1 MRCLTLCRLRRGGA
15 GGAAGRKRIGGR
27 PGWEAWR
34 DRPRALPVLVLRKAA
49 GGRPLDAPLSTS
61 MPRSLHPSSPSPAL
75 PFPLSRPRNHLRS
88 SPWSPPRI
96 PSFAAWSLVALLL
109 STGASCGFS
118 LFPFVLFFSSGPR
131 AGPSLILWT
140 RLRIACSA
148 CPSVKKTA
156 ARASLPLCLRAYSL
170 FIVFAPRWRRRNRD
184 EGGQLVTQSHT
195 RSAIRSTVKTQSTQR
210 QHRRGTRSSPYS
222 ALKPCPTATRA
233 TRMEP
238 ATGSVTFLM
247 RSWEGIEAVTAATAM
262 TAQTTAMTSSRRSQL
277 ST

>member
-1 MRCLTLCRLRRGGA
+1 MLRAPARRSPWFAWRAVIPAEPGWPASSTRPPACFCPPRRPMAAEGDRGVPGRCFPARSRPGVRCLTLCRLRRGGA

-118 LFPFVLFFSSGPR
+118 LFPFVLFFFFFFLWSSSRTIPHSLDAVAHRLQRVPVSEEDGCAR
-131 AGPSLILWT
+131 LTPSLLAGIFT
-140 RLRIACSA
+140 VHRLC
-148 CPSVKKTA
+148 
-156 ARASLPLCLRAYSL
+156 
-170 FIVFAPRWRRRNRD
+170 AP
-184 EGGQLVTQSHT
+184 V
-195 RSAIRSTVKTQSTQR
+195 
-210 QHRRGTRSSPYS
+210 
-222 ALKPCPTATRA
+222 
-233 TRMEP
+233 
-238 ATGSVTFLM
+238 
-247 RSWEGIEAVTAATAM
+247 EA
-262 TAQTTAMTSSRRSQL
+262 
-277 ST
+277 

>member
-1 MRCLTLCRLRRGGA
+1 MRLYLLVCRAPSIL
-15 GGAAGRKRIGGR
+15 
-27 PGWEAWR
+27 
-34 DRPRALPVLVLRKAA
+34 LP
-49 GGRPLDAPLSTS
+49 PL
-61 MPRSLHPSSPSPAL
+61 PRSLSLCLARATTFVPRRG
-75 PFPLSRPRNHLRS
+75 PLHAFLLLRPGRS
-88 SPWSPPRI
+88 SPFFYRREQAVASLFS
-96 PSFAAWSLVALLL
+96 PSF
-109 STGASCGFS
+109 F
-118 LFPFVLFFSSGPR
+118 FFFFFFSSGPR